1 MTILDHPKPGTVLK
15 WDFPADR
22 PFLQSLTSKVQ
33 NQISATQWKC
43 HFGLH
48 KILLIKLLEPGNSSC
63 DLGRKRNVMAQSIIQ
78 FKIIQFF
85 SQQKKQISAS
95 SICLL
100 RPQLQAK
107 TNKQTKRH
115 NIWHG
120 LLPAGKQ

>member
-1 MTILDHPKPGTVLK
+1 MPVGKSILTLPGMTILDHPKPGTVLK

-78 FKIIQFF
+78 FKLYSF
-85 SQQKKQISAS
+85 SVNKRSKSQRALTYLSAS
-95 SICLL
+95 ATIAS
-100 RPQLQAK
+100 
-107 TNKQTKRH
+107 
-115 NIWHG
+115 
-120 LLPAGKQ
+120 